1 MMGKTPPIISESYL
15 REIGGFGLNSLN
27 MRLEL
32 NNMVTYLKNKITK
45 QLDNIS
51 EKMRLMMSEATSMPT
66 LKAEGNYVNHTLD
79 ILDQPDEN

>member
-1 MMGKTPPIISESYL
+1 MMGKTPLIISESYL

-45 QLDNIS
+45 QMDNIS
-51 EKMRLMMSEATSMPT
+51 EKMRLMMSGATSMPT